1 MYLRFFKFLYFMPD
15 ESVHPWI
22 NKDYLLT
29 YFLICD
35 TSEKHDQKYNNHLL
49 TS

>member
-1 MYLRFFKFLYFMPD
+1 MPD

-22 NKDYLLT
+22 NKDYSLT